1 MENELKLIV
10 NVSSIKKYG
19 NDGGMMV
26 KIKEKNTKTD
36 DLCDMKLFFKQNDV
50 DFDFGLYELTLKK
63 I

>member
-26 KIKEKNTKTD
+26 KTTEKNTKTD
-36 DLCDMKLFFKQNDV
+36 VLCDMKLFFKQNDV